1 MKEFFQLEQRLSGAD
16 LIMRQIK
23 RLKGTELG
31 NSINGLELVIFEIKV
46 MNFGGS
52 LTKYDTDMRDF
63 IIL

>member
-1 MKEFFQLEQRLSGAD
+1 MKEFFQLKQRLSGAD

-23 RLKGTELG
+23 RLKGTKLG